1 MGKNGFKK
9 LGIMLDCSRNA
20 VMRVEEVENMI
31 DNMRAMGYN
40 TLMLYTEDTYEV
52 NNRPYFGYLR
62 GRYSKEELKRIDA
75 YAAENGI
82 ELMPCIQTLAHVN
95 ALMRW
100 PEFIEM
106 RDCEDILCVGDEK
119 VYSLLEDIF
128 STLSETFTSRTV
140 NIGMD
145 EAYLMGRGRYMDIN
159 GVKDRTEILLTHLNR
174 VSEIAAKYGFELL
187 MWSDMFFRLA
197 TGSHYGD
204 GEIPPEIND
213 MIPKNVKLI
222 YWEYG
227 QHGKSYFDSLIKRH
241 QAISSD
247 IWFAG
252 GVQSWTGFAPHS
264 TYAVEA
270 MRTAAQ
276 SALDNG
282 VESFLL
288 TVWGDDGAE
297 CSKFSVLPTMYAVSR
312 FAAGEFDTDK
322 IKAGFEDTFGIEFD
336 KFMLLEL
343 PGTANAE
350 GLCNP
355 DKYMLYSDLLLG
367 VWDSTVREGDA
378 ARYAE
383 CAEKLAEIS
392 ESFKYSYIFR
402 TQRALC
408 EVLALKLEL
417 GLKIRNAY
425 LSQNTEELK
434 ALAGD
439 CGILAEKLEIF
450 YNAFENQWMTENKP
464 HGFDVQDIRIG
475 GLIKRVAH
483 AKARIEKYING
494 ELVRIEELEEPLM
507 EVFGRGFGYTPAPV
521 RKNDWKNIVSA
532 NVI

>member
-297 CSKFSVLPTMYAVSR
+297 CSKFSVLPTMYAVS
-312 FAAGEFDTDK
+312 
-322 IKAGFEDTFGIEFD
+322 
-336 KFMLLEL
+336 
-343 PGTANAE
+343 
-350 GLCNP
+350 
-355 DKYMLYSDLLLG
+355 
-367 VWDSTVREGDA
+367 VREGDA

>member
-187 MWSDMFFRLA
+187 MWSDSFSGL
-197 TGSHYGD
+197 
-204 GEIPPEIND
+204 PP
-213 MIPKNVKLI
+213 
-222 YWEYG
+222 
-227 QHGKSYFDSLIKRH
+227 
-241 QAISSD
+241 
-247 IWFAG
+247 
-252 GVQSWTGFAPHS
+252 
-264 TYAVEA
+264 
-270 MRTAAQ
+270 
-276 SALDNG
+276 
-282 VESFLL
+282 
-288 TVWGDDGAE
+288 
-297 CSKFSVLPTMYAVSR
+297 
-312 FAAGEFDTDK
+312 
-322 IKAGFEDTFGIEFD
+322 
-336 KFMLLEL
+336 
-343 PGTANAE
+343 
-350 GLCNP
+350 
-355 DKYMLYSDLLLG
+355 
-367 VWDSTVREGDA
+367 
-378 ARYAE
+378 
-383 CAEKLAEIS
+383 
-392 ESFKYSYIFR
+392 
-402 TQRALC
+402 
-408 EVLALKLEL
+408 
-417 GLKIRNAY
+417 
-425 LSQNTEELK
+425 
-434 ALAGD
+434 
-439 CGILAEKLEIF
+439 
-450 YNAFENQWMTENKP
+450 
-464 HGFDVQDIRIG
+464 
-475 GLIKRVAH
+475 
-483 AKARIEKYING
+483 
-494 ELVRIEELEEPLM
+494 VRITATEKFPP
-507 EVFGRGFGYTPAPV
+507 R
-521 RKNDWKNIVSA
+521 
-532 NVI
+532 